1 MIVPLVGTLVG
12 AVVRDLLYA
21 LSMYVDSIDL
31 ILVTIPQDNL
41 VDFYLYWLYNIRSTK
56 SKPQLISEEL
66 MSNEPMMDV
75 TSDDKLWAALSYVF
89 APIVGIIVMLME
101 DKKAR
106 PFIKFHAVQSI
117 AASIAFWIIAT
128 VITTVTIGF
137 GGLCVP
143 ILWLVFLYWAYQAY
157 QGQMVNIPMV
167 TNFIKGQGW
176 A

>member
-1 MIVPLVGTLVG
+1 
-12 AVVRDLLYA
+12 
-21 LSMYVDSIDL
+21 
-31 ILVTIPQDNL
+31 
-41 VDFYLYWLYNIRSTK
+41 
-56 SKPQLISEEL
+56 

-89 APIVGIIVMLME
+89 APIIGIIVLLME
-101 DKKAR
+101 DKKSR

-117 AASIAFWIIAT
+117 AVSIAFWIVAT

-143 ILWLVFLYWAYQAY
+143 VLWLVFLYWAYQAY
-157 QGQMVNIPMV
+157 QGQMVNVPFV
-167 TNFIKGQGW
+167 TNFIKSQGW